1 MNLEMLLFIA
11 LGFALGYYLVGHF
24 FVSGGRPV

>member
-1 MNLEMLLFIA
+1 MSVELLLFVA

-24 FVSGGRPV
+24 FVSGGKPV

>member
-1 MNLEMLLFIA
+1 MSVEWLLFVA

-24 FVSGGRPV
+24 FVSGGKPV